1 MENTKTNT
9 VIDQAKAEEIK
20 QKLETIMKKLEMNGQ
35 QKLNELKERE
45 RTEQDTGAGT
55 KDTAIPLTDK
65 LMDIMKGGA
74 SEFEKTMGRRMTYG
88 EMREMYG

>member
-9 VIDQAKAEEIK
+9 VIDPAKAEEIK

-35 QKLNELKERE
+35 EKLNELKKSEI
-45 RTEQDTGAGT
+45 AGT
-55 KDTAIPLTDK
+55 EDTTIPLTDK